1 METEIDQSLG
11 NVFLA
16 DPPELGRFGD
26 LFLDQGRPH
35 VARTNGVAGDAELG
49 GLERHRLG
57 EAEHA
62 VLGRDIGRLERR
74 GDQPVGR
81 GDIDDPS
88 PSPFLHSRQ
97 RRADHMEGAGEIDGD
112 DGVPLVDGEF
122 VHRRHMLNA
131 RIVDDDVGGAER
143 RPGGLHQA
151 GDFIRSGHVGAVV
164 ADADTALI
172 GETGARRLDVGLV
185 AEAVEHDVVPVR
197 GQRPGNA
204 QPDAAGRSGDD
215 GGLVVRHL
223 FGPLRVAP
231 ASAPSLS
238 TATGYCTILHRK
250 IHPGGTRKKDPAGS
264 GALEFR
270 EFRGV

>member
-1 METEIDQSLG
+1 M
-11 NVFLA
+11 F
-16 DPPELGRFGD
+16 F
-26 LFLDQGRPH
+26 DQGRQH
-35 VARTNGVAGDAELG
+35 VAWTDGIAGDAELG
-49 GLERHRLG
+49 GFERHRLG

-62 VLGRDIGRLERR
+62 MFGRDIGRLERR
-74 GDQPVGR
+74 RDQPVGR
-81 GDIDDPS
+81 SDIDDPS
-88 PSPFLHSRQ
+88 PSPALHARQ
-97 RRADHMEGAGEIDGD
+97 RRADHMEGAGEIDGN
-112 DGVPLVDGEF
+112 DGVPLVDGEL

-143 RPGGLHQA
+143 RPGGLRQA
-151 GDFIRSGHVGAVV
+151 GDFIRFGHVGAVV

-172 GETGARRLDVGLV
+172 GETGTRRLDVGFV

-231 ASAPSLS
+231 AWAPSLP
-238 TATGYCTILHRK
+238 TASRFCTAKYALGRPEK
-250 IHPGGTRKKDPAGS
+250 KAPPGAGHD
-264 GALEFR
+264 G
-270 EFRGV
+270 GC